1 MSVDE
6 LVRHDDYEFFASY
19 LGVDYDDY
27 VELVGDFELSD
38 DEIEIE
44 YALSIQFQLGMGLPM
59 GRKPDYRNPTDK
71 VTHLFP
77 LLLLLCLLVL

>member
-27 VELVGDFELSD
+27 VELIGDFELSD
-38 DEIEIE
+38 DGIEIE
-44 YALSIQFQLGMGLPM
+44 YSLIA
-59 GRKPDYRNPTDK
+59 
-71 VTHLFP
+71 
-77 LLLLLCLLVL
+77 

>member
-1 MSVDE
+1 MRSQMSVDE

-44 YALSIQFQLGMGLPM
+44 YALSI
-59 GRKPDYRNPTDK
+59 
-71 VTHLFP
+71 
-77 LLLLLCLLVL
+77 